1 MIRLPTQKLSAG
13 DNSYIRPVKTITES
27 LSKEDIEEQLEG
39 YVEIEGDDLNFININ
54 TSLKYLSYDKI
65 NKKELFRF
73 GGLLVKIAK
82 EYMILS
88 GKGGKTFSVQ
98 RYTLNDKKEI
108 IHITRFFKKIKESE
122 LLKSQLEDTAD
133 IVQKQTDIITKQKLE
148 LLALKKKLKNMS
160 S

>member
-65 NKKELFRF
+65 NK
-73 GGLLVKIAK
+73 
-82 EYMILS
+82 
-88 GKGGKTFSVQ
+88 
-98 RYTLNDKKEI
+98 
-108 IHITRFFKKIKESE
+108 SE

>member
-88 GKGGKTFSVQ
+88 GKVGKTFSVQ